1 MSYDDDDTIDQDS
14 FNVKNYSLSICNT
27 NNKLFEKSPQITLF
41 PKYTYSNGH
50 KSKLII
56 NTDPIRILQHS
67 GIPKLHKMWRDSNNK
82 CMYFHIAF
90 SKNDNGSMKLYN
102 NVVYPI
108 NFKNMTEIVTNK
120 NESNFVCR
128 YNKDSEIIPFKH
140 LCYNSMIKK
149 IIHLTVEEKED
160 RDSDDESTSDI
171 IGKIKV
177 NLDIEHDYDRPYD
190 SKIEDK
196 IKTEVYIKQKN
207 GTIVK
212 REIENLDD
220 LRKILKFGCKAE
232 FELNFYKLW
241 INKCASI
248 YGHYDNK
255 CLCGMSIKC
264 TKMLIYE

>member
-1 MSYDDDDTIDQDS
+1 MSYYDDDTIDQDS
-14 FNVKNYSLSICNT
+14 FDVKNYSLSICNT
-27 NNKLFEKSPQITLF
+27 NDKLFKNSPQFALF
-41 PKYTYSNGH
+41 PTYTYSNGH

-56 NTDPIRILQHS
+56 KTDPIRILQHS
-67 GIPKLHKMWRDSNNK
+67 GIPKVHERWRENNNK

-102 NVVYPI
+102 NVVHPI
-108 NFKNMTEIVTNK
+108 NFKNMTEIATDK
-120 NESNFVCR
+120 DESKFACC
-128 YNKDSEIIPFKH
+128 YNKDSEIVPFKD
-140 LCYNSMIKK
+140 LFYNSMIKK
-149 IIHLTVEEKED
+149 IINFNEEYE
-160 RDSDDESTSDI
+160 DSDDDKPTGDI

-241 INKCASI
+241 INKCII